1 MKYSRNQIKT
11 QRHIL
16 TCSIVAFEAF
26 SNLLLLWTF
35 TTLSWVQPFVSILYA
50 EAHGH
55 LPALPLQ
62 GDLMWSSGT
71 SSLEQAL
78 PASGAS
84 LTGLLFFMFYSS
96 SSFAALPP
104 SPEEPPPCVAHH
116 AFHMRP
122 WAVLWCSF
130 LLLHIPFLA
139 ALRTM
144 IPKSQMLL
152 FTSLLIKIL
161 LNLQDPSQTLSPWWS
176 SDSISSGSK
185 PRLSSPPC
193 VIALRAGSHSFIC
206 AYPGSPAQHFC
217 HQHLLNRLVKL
228 NWILL
233 LFQFY

>member
-78 PASGAS
+78 PVSGAS

-176 SDSISSGSK
+176 SFWFHFFWVKAPSFSSTMCYCFEGRVPLFHLCIPRK
-185 PRLSSPPC
+185 PSTALLPP
-193 VIALRAGSHSFIC
+193 ALT
-206 AYPGSPAQHFC
+206 
-217 HQHLLNRLVKL
+217 
-228 NWILL
+228 
-233 LFQFY
+233 